1 LGYYLIPIVEVE
13 QWGSLSGG
21 DNWDIYYNINFINN
35 IFVTVGW
42 DNAAGSSSTMQF
54 VGVNFQQTNKNH
66 FHIYTSGGNN
76 LGLGYIAIGF

>member
-1 LGYYLIPIVEVE
+1 
-13 QWGSLSGG
+13 
-21 DNWDIYYNINFINN
+21 
-35 IFVTVGW
+35 
-42 DNAAGSSSTMQF
+42 MQF